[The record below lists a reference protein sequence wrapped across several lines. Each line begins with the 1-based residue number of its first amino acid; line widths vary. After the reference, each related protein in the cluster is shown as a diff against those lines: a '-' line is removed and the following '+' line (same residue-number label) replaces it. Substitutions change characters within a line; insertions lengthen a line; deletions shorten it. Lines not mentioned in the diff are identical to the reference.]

1 MNGSRRGH
9 QHTSASQ
16 PSNPAGS
23 ANSNIGCWVIG
34 AIVALAFAISQCSW
48 STKNGASSS
57 ATDSAATSPEAVA
70 TAIATQSPPPVAAL
84 DKASVRKGAR
94 DVGIAAKEGLAG
106 EMIYS
111 QNCYDAL
118 GHSFSW
124 KKLDQCGAFDI
135 SASDALGDQYEPGA
149 TKEVEWFQSETVAGR
164 YLKAA
169 IAAGQGPDAADSR
182 LDDLKAGVS
191 TARPKASKPKTEVPI
206 AGRSDPNASESDG
219 VEQEQV
225 TVSD

>member
-9 QHTSASQ
+9 KHTSASQ
-16 PSNPAGS
+16 PSNPARS
-23 ANSNIGCWVIG
+23 ANSNVGCWVIG
-34 AIVALAFAISQCSW
+34 AIVALVFAMSQCSS

-84 DKASVRKGAR
+84 DKASVHKGAH

-118 GHSFSW
+118 GHGFSW

-135 SASDALGDQYEPGA
+135 SASEALGDQDDPGA
-149 TKEVEWFQSETVAGR
+149 TKEVEWFQSETAAGR

-169 IAAGQGPDAADSR
+169 IAAGQDPDAADSR
-182 LDDLKAGVS
+182 LDALKSSITASLPKSTKPKATAS
-191 TARPKASKPKTEVPI
+191 TAEISHKVTL
-206 AGRSDPNASESDG
+206 DPNG
-219 VEQEQV
+219 LEQQK
-225 TVSD
+225 SP